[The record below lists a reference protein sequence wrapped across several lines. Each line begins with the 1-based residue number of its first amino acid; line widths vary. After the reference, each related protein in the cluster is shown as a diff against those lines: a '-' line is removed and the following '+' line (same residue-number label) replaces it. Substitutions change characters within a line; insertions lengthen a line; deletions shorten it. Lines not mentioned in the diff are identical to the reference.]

1 MKDYDLYINFD
12 KIAFGSKI
20 RHKIERV
27 NKNLGGGDGQ
37 TL

>member
-1 MKDYDLYINFD
+1 MKDSIFINFD

-20 RHKIERV
+20 RHKIGRV
-27 NKNLGGGDGQ
+27 NKPFGGGSGQ